1 MRFLMRLLPV
11 FIFLGWSGYSY
22 SYDVEINWQPSSDGR
37 GMQMTVISVNS
48 RLTPNSKVNCG
59 LFASCF
65 VHVGGG
71 SLSVG
76 ATFYHDFPKMSYRGQ
91 HEVKKIVDAWGGTS
105 PSVYINNWGEMVDK
119 IGGAPCFAFDIRG
132 STGGGSFG
140 DTCGGTA
147 TPPPVTPKPPEPQIS
162 CYLSGNIYLQ
172 HGSLADSEVA
182 SNKANTTARVYC
194 TGAAKVKVRALSSI
208 GSDSYMVNLR
218 SDGSLQSLLTVNGVV
233 GNGSG
238 VLLDVPG
245 LSGKDVVFSSMLITS
260 GTPAPGDFSGS
271 AVAVV
276 DIL

>member
-1 MRFLMRLLPV
+1 MRFLMRLLSV
-11 FIFLGWSGYSY
+11 FIFFGWVGYSDAY
-22 SYDVEINWQPSSDGR
+22 EIDVDWQLDGSMLR
-37 GMQMTVISVNS
+37 FQIVDVNS
-48 RLTPNSKVNCG
+48 QLPDSATVDCG
-59 LFASCF
+59 LFATCF
-65 VHVGGG
+65 VSVRIGFSMVYKFPNIPSMRGKQSINKLAKVWASSSPRG
-71 SLSVG
+71 S
-76 ATFYHDFPKMSYRGQ
+76 
-91 HEVKKIVDAWGGTS
+91 
-105 PSVYINNWGEMVDK
+105 INNWTKLVEK
-119 IGGAPCFAFDIRG
+119 NGGQAPCLVFDMNGYSFAA
-132 STGGGSFG
+132 
-140 DTCGGTA
+140 TCDGNV
-147 TPPPVTPKPPEPQIS
+147 TPPPVPKPPEPQIS

-182 SNKANTTARVYC
+182 ANKANTTARVYC

-233 GNGSG
+233 GNGNG

>member
-22 SYDVEINWQPSSDGR
+22 SYDVEIDWQLSSDGYEMR
-37 GMQMTVISVNS
+37 YTILSVNS
-48 RLTPNSKVNCG
+48 RLTDVSKVNCG
-59 LFASCF
+59 LLASCYVF
-65 VHVGGG
+65 MRGDNVAY
-71 SLSVG
+71 SRS
-76 ATFYHDFPKMSYRGQ
+76 FPKMSSFRGM
-91 HEVKKIVDAWGGTS
+91 HTVKSVADAWGRTS
-105 PSVYINNWGEMVDK
+105 PSGVITNWSKLVEKANGR
-119 IGGAPCFAFDIRG
+119 PCFAFDMRG

-140 DTCGGTA
+140 DTCGGSA
-147 TPPPVTPKPPEPQIS
+147 TPPPVTPKPPEPQVS

-182 SNKANTTARVYC
+182 ANKANTTARVYC

-233 GNGSG
+233 GNGNG